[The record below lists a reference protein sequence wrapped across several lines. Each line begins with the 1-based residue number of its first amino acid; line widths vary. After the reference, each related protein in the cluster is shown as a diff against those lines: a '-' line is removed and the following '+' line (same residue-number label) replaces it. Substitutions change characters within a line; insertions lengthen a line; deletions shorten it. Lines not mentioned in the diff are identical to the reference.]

1 MRKAILVSAFL
12 SAATA
17 AAQPTPVGPPPNHTD
32 TTQLPVSSLTS
43 SVRNTAQTKVNQA
56 NQSLQ
61 AQGKSSRA
69 SIEAI
74 RVMARPNRVATQMPN
89 RPNSWYFRVP
99 YMVTIKVDIPVTS
112 DRHIHIPIDVNMF
125 CDNWQTGQGLI
136 VARSQPGPA
145 SFEGGN
151 ILEDVFNVGNFI
163 DSQVRSAFTPPL
175 PVTTPLNLTKCNTLG
190 ATDLGT
196 PSTDDDAIVWDVP
209 RPGLRPP
216 VGGAVSSGPTIEV
229 TFNRLK
235 RVPARRFPQNSVLY
249 QDVESFL
256 LNAFA
261 NYNQVQ
267 KSLTMRE
274 GDDVALNLPTV
285 RLEAGTYENLVVIG
299 NVEQPPNNPK
309 DSAFDAATKAQS
321 YGAGT
326 HVLRIPKWYS
336 QPPDR
341 FHRQPALSSTPAYQ
355 LSYTVRYIDPNV
367 LHP

>member
-1 MRKAILVSAFL
+1 MKKAILVGAFL

-17 AAQPTPVGPPPNHTD
+17 AAQPAPVGPPPNRTD

-43 SVRNTAQTKVNQA
+43 SVRNTAQTKVNQT

-69 SIEAI
+69 SIESI
-74 RVMARPNRVATQMPN
+74 QVMARPRRVGTDTWN
-89 RPNSWYFRVP
+89 RPNSWHVRVP
-99 YMVTIKVDIPVTS
+99 YMVTIKVDVPVTS

-163 DSQVRSAFTPPL
+163 NSQVRNAFTPPL
-175 PVTTPLNLTKCNTLG
+175 PVTTPLNLTKCNTIG

-209 RPGLRPP
+209 RIGPLRPP
-216 VGGAVSSGPTIEV
+216 VDTAQTPTIEV
-229 TFNRLK
+229 TFDRLK
-235 RVPARRFPQNSVLY
+235 RLRARRLPQNTVLY
-249 QDVESFL
+249 NDVETFL

-285 RLEAGTYENLVVIG
+285 RLPAGTYENLVVIG

-309 DSAFDAATKAQS
+309 DSAFAAATRAQN
-321 YGAGT
+321 YAAGS
-326 HVLRIPKWYS
+326 HVLQIPKWYS
-336 QPPDR
+336 RPPDR
-341 FHRQPALSSTPAYQ
+341 FHHTPTLTRTPAYE
-355 LSYTVRYIDPNV
+355 LRYTVRYINPEI